1 MLKRIPSEKKLGV
14 KINLLKIDSI
24 LKVAFFFLLS
34 CSDDVVSNGE
44 EIQKDKVE
52 PTLAEIFL
60 LNNLDENRGY
70 CLDIKGYKTNADPT
84 RGLQAHTCYSYQGS
98 IAIDQG
104 FDIDKMNS
112 GQFFLPGFEVC
123 IELSTQNDK
132 YEIKLSA
139 CDLSN
144 NAQNLKLT
152 DKGEITVANDP
163 SLCLTASDK
172 ESREGGGGEP
182 VHLIRD
188 LSITSCDDQ
197 KKAYQRWG
205 LRSSN

>member
-1 MLKRIPSEKKLGV
+1 MAIFPGPHSTAGFSMQYESRPLWV
-14 KINLLKIDSI
+14 KNP
-24 LKVAFFFLLS
+24 LS
-34 CSDDVVSNGE
+34 HESRNG
-44 EIQKDKVE
+44 
-52 PTLAEIFL
+52 PL
-60 LNNLDENRGY
+60 LDENRGY

-84 RGLQAHTCYSYQGS
+84 RGLQAHTCYSYQGR
-98 IAIDQG
+98 IAVDQG
-104 FDIDKMNS
+104 FDIDRMNS
-112 GQFFLPGFEVC
+112 GQFYLPGFEVC
-123 IELSTQNDK
+123 IELSPQNDT

-152 DKGEITVANDP
+152 DKGEITFANDP

-188 LSITSCDDQ
+188 LSIISCDDQ
-197 KKAYQRWG
+197 KKVYQRWG

>member
-1 MLKRIPSEKKLGV
+1 MKTD
-14 KINLLKIDSI
+14 LLKIDSNLI
-24 LKVAFFFLLS
+24 VVFFFLLS
-34 CSDDVVSNGE
+34 CSDNVDSNSQE
-44 EIQKDKVE
+44 TQHDKIE
-52 PTLAEIFL
+52 LTLAEIFL

-70 CLDIKGYKTNADPT
+70 CLDIKGYKTNVDPT

-98 IAIDQG
+98 IAVDQG
-104 FDIDKMNS
+104 FDIDRMNS
-112 GQFFLPGFEVC
+112 GQFYLPGFEVC

-144 NAQNLKLT
+144 DAQNLKLT
-152 DKGEITVANDP
+152 DKGEITFANDP

>member
-24 LKVAFFFLLS
+24 LKVIFFFLLS

-44 EIQKDKVE
+44 ETQKDKVE

>member
-24 LKVAFFFLLS
+24 LTVIFFFLLS

-44 EIQKDKVE
+44 ETQKDKVE

-70 CLDIKGYKTNADPT
+70 CLDIKGYKTNAEPT

-205 LRSSN
+205 LRSSS

>member
-1 MLKRIPSEKKLGV
+1 MKTD
-14 KINLLKIDSI
+14 LLKIDSNLI
-24 LKVAFFFLLS
+24 VVFFFLLS
-34 CSDDVVSNGE
+34 CSDNVDSNSQE
-44 EIQKDKVE
+44 TQHDKIE
-52 PTLAEIFL
+52 LTLAEIFL

-104 FDIDKMNS
+104 FDIDRMNS
-112 GQFFLPGFEVC
+112 GQFYLPGFEVC

-144 NAQNLKLT
+144 DAQNLKLT
-152 DKGEITVANDP
+152 DKGEITFANDP

>member
-24 LKVAFFFLLS
+24 LTVIFFFLLS

-44 EIQKDKVE
+44 ETQKDKVE

-70 CLDIKGYKTNADPT
+70 CLDIKGYKTNAEPT

-152 DKGEITVANDP
+152 DKGEITVADDP

>member
-1 MLKRIPSEKKLGV
+1 
-14 KINLLKIDSI
+14 
-24 LKVAFFFLLS
+24 
-34 CSDDVVSNGE
+34 
-44 EIQKDKVE
+44 
-52 PTLAEIFL
+52 
-60 LNNLDENRGY
+60 
-70 CLDIKGYKTNADPT
+70 
-84 RGLQAHTCYSYQGS
+84 
-98 IAIDQG
+98 
-104 FDIDKMNS
+104 MNS

-152 DKGEITVANDP
+152 DKGEITFANNP

-197 KKAYQRWG
+197 KKDYQSWG

>member
-1 MLKRIPSEKKLGV
+1 MKTD
-14 KINLLKIDSI
+14 LLKIDSI
-24 LKVAFFFLLS
+24 LTVVFFFLLS
-34 CSDDVVSNGE
+34 CSDDVASSSE
-44 EIQKDKVE
+44 ETQQDEVE
-52 PTLAEIFL
+52 ITLAEIFL

-70 CLDIKGYKTNADPT
+70 CLDIKGYKTNADPN

-104 FDIDKMNS
+104 FDIDRMNS
-112 GQFFLPGFEVC
+112 GQFYLPGFEVC
-123 IELSTQNDK
+123 IELSPQNDT

-139 CDLSN
+139 CDPSN

-152 DKGEITVANDP
+152 NEGEITFANDP
-163 SLCLTASDK
+163 LLCLTVSDK

>member
-1 MLKRIPSEKKLGV
+1 MKTD
-14 KINLLKIDSI
+14 LLKIDSI
-24 LKVAFFFLLS
+24 LIVVFFFLLS
-34 CSDDVVSNGE
+34 CSDNVASNSQE
-44 EIQKDKVE
+44 TQQDEVEI
-52 PTLAEIFL
+52 TLAEIFL

-98 IAIDQG
+98 IAVDQG
-104 FDIDKMNS
+104 FDIDRINR
-112 GQFFLPGFEVC
+112 GQFYLPGFEVC
-123 IELSTQNDK
+123 IELSTQNDT

-152 DKGEITVANDP
+152 DKGEITFANDP

>member
-1 MLKRIPSEKKLGV
+1 MKTD
-14 KINLLKIDSI
+14 LLKIDSI
-24 LKVAFFFLLS
+24 LSVVFFFLLS
-34 CSDDVVSNGE
+34 CSDDVASSSE
-44 EIQKDKVE
+44 DIQQDEVE
-52 PTLAEIFL
+52 STLAEIFL

-104 FDIDKMNS
+104 FDTDRVSS
-112 GQFFLPGFEVC
+112 GQFYLPGFEVC

-132 YEIKLSA
+132 HEIKLSA

-182 VHLIRD
+182 AHLIRD

>member
-1 MLKRIPSEKKLGV
+1 MKTD
-14 KINLLKIDSI
+14 LLKIDSVLI
-24 LKVAFFFLLS
+24 VVFFFLLS
-34 CSDDVVSNGE
+34 CSDNVASNSQE
-44 EIQKDKVE
+44 TQQDEIE
-52 PTLAEIFL
+52 LTLAEIFL

-70 CLDIKGYKTNADPT
+70 CLDIKGYKINADPT
-84 RGLQAHTCYSYQGS
+84 KGLQAHTCYSYQGS

-104 FDIDKMNS
+104 FDIDRMNS
-112 GQFFLPGFEVC
+112 GQFYLPGFEVC
-123 IELSTQNDK
+123 IELSPQNDK
-132 YEIKLSA
+132 YEIKLNA

-152 DKGEITVANDP
+152 DKGEITFANDP

-172 ESREGGGGEP
+172 KSREGGGGEP

-197 KKAYQRWG
+197 KKVYQRWG

>member
-1 MLKRIPSEKKLGV
+1 MKTD
-14 KINLLKIDSI
+14 LLKIDSI
-24 LKVAFFFLLS
+24 LTVVFFFLLS
-34 CSDDVVSNGE
+34 CSDDIVSRSV
-44 EIQKDKVE
+44 EIQQDE
-52 PTLAEIFL
+52 AELTLAEIFL

-104 FDIDKMNS
+104 FDIDRMNN
-112 GQFFLPGFEVC
+112 GQFYLPGFEVC
-123 IELSTQNDK
+123 IELSNQNDK

-152 DKGEITVANDP
+152 SEGEITFANDP
-163 SLCLTASDK
+163 SLCLTAFDK
-172 ESREGGGGEP
+172 ESRKGGGGEP

-188 LSITSCDDQ
+188 LSISSCDDQ
-197 KKAYQRWG
+197 KKDYQRWG
-205 LRSSN
+205 LRSNN